1 MVLDDAWVVVT
12 RNERE
17 WLTAQGYGDATHDL
31 SHPAIGSQFVIVG
44 MDSMGWLQ
52 VLSVQAWLHTRMDLA
67 IWIHPGVVRAFRP
80 NRVVYTLA
88 KDTEAPNGCQVTDL
102 RHLLKNPDADAEA
115 KRHYGSCLTCTHRI
129 WRQDAKLCSE
139 IFRALLWVVMDPDQ
153 GRDHAI
159 RCLGGKHRSN
169 MFGWAVVCITGIHWW
184 THEKKFK
191 NRCSV
196 ETACSSTSAA
206 EFLRLAGLHQLGSL
220 REAIVTMWAA
230 NAEHNVQC
238 GRSGFR

>member
-80 NRVVYTLA
+80 DRVVYTLA
-88 KDTEAPNGCQVTDL
+88 RDTEAPNGCRVTDL
-102 RHLLKNPDADAEA
+102 QHLLQNPDADAATDANQDKPKKKKATKKKAAA
-115 KRHYGSCLTCTHRI
+115 KI
-129 WRQDAKLCSE
+129 KAKK
-139 IFRALLWVVMDPDQ
+139 
-153 GRDHAI
+153 
-159 RCLGGKHRSN
+159 GKD
-169 MFGWAVVCITGIHWW
+169 
-184 THEKKFK
+184 
-191 NRCSV
+191 
-196 ETACSSTSAA
+196 
-206 EFLRLAGLHQLGSL
+206 
-220 REAIVTMWAA
+220 
-230 NAEHNVQC
+230 
-238 GRSGFR
+238 